1 MTNNKE
7 AIKKAKKEAR
17 NQIHRL
23 KEAGL
28 LKQIIED
35 DGYEY
40 FEEVIKFMIQEK
52 WLLKLGERNVLCQKI
67 KLEVIF
73 IH

>member
-7 AIKKAKKEAR
+7 AIKKAKEDAR

-40 FEEVIKFMIQEK
+40 F
-52 WLLKLGERNVLCQKI
+52 
-67 KLEVIF
+67 
-73 IH
+73 